1 MTATGSDGIV
11 VLGTEQQAAWGRR
24 ELPPIEKLPGGIWS
38 VPVPIPDNPLRYTLS
53 YLLPGD
59 TGVVVVDPGWNDEET
74 WSALLAGLEVAGFAL
89 DDVLGMVATHV
100 HPDHHGLSLR
110 LREATGAWVA
120 MHPAEAD
127 NMPQRMGATT
137 PEIRRRGM
145 TQILK
150 VSGASDEDIEELLTG
165 GNPRSEPD
173 FRMAEPDVLLEDGE
187 LVPLP
192 GRRIRTVWT
201 PGHTP
206 GHICLADEDT
216 KVLLTGDH
224 VLPRIS
230 PNIGLNP
237 SAEGA
242 PLADFLASLQKV
254 AGYDD
259 HDALPAHEYRF
270 RGLSARSAELI
281 AHHEERCREL
291 VAVVASLGQP
301 TMWQIAVGL
310 TWSRPW
316 AEIGRMR
323 FAALGETAAH
333 VQHLVGRGELAW
345 VAGEPGGAPRVRVD
359 G

>member
-1 MTATGSDGIV
+1 MAATEPHGIV

-24 ELPPIEKLPGGIWS
+24 ELPPVEKLAGGVWS
-38 VPVPIPDNPLRYTLS
+38 VPVPIPENPLRYTLT

-59 TGVVVVDPGWNDEET
+59 SGVVIVDPGWNDEET
-74 WSALLAGLEVAGFAL
+74 WTALSAGLATAGYRV
-89 DDVLGMVATHV
+89 DDVIGMVATHV

-110 LREATGAWVA
+110 LREETGAWVA
-120 MHPAEAD
+120 MHPAEAE
-127 NMPQRMGATT
+127 NLPQRMGATS
-137 PEIRRRGM
+137 PEIRRNGM
-145 TQILK
+145 TRILR
-150 VSGASDEDIEELLTG
+150 VSGASDDDIDVLLRR

-173 FRMAEPDVLLEDGE
+173 YRMAEPDVLLEDGD

-192 GRRIRTVWT
+192 GRRVRTVWT

-206 GHICLADEDT
+206 GHICLADEET
-216 KVLLTGDH
+216 RTLLTGDH

-230 PNIGLNP
+230 PNIGLGT

-242 PLADFLASLQKV
+242 PLADFLASLEKV
-254 AGYDD
+254 GAYDD

-270 RGLSARSAELI
+270 RGLGARTAELI
-281 AHHEERCREL
+281 EHHEERCREL
-291 VAVVASLGQP
+291 VAVVAELGEP
-301 TMWQIAVGL
+301 TLWRIARGL

-316 AEIGRMR
+316 EEIGRMR

-345 VAGEPGGAPRVRVD
+345 AAPATADGAPKVRVA
-359 G
+359 

>member
-1 MTATGSDGIV
+1 VAASGIV

-24 ELPPIEKLPGGIWS
+24 ELPAVEKLAGGVWS

-53 YLLPGD
+53 YLLPGER
-59 TGVVVVDPGWNDEET
+59 GVVVVDPGWNDEET
-74 WSALLAGLEVAGFAL
+74 WEALLAGLRTAGFAL
-89 DDVLGMVATHV
+89 SDVIGMVATHV

-110 LREATGAWVA
+110 LRAETGAWVA
-120 MHPAEAD
+120 MHPAEAG
-127 NMPQRMGATT
+127 NLPQRMGATS
-137 PEIRRRGM
+137 PEVRRKGM
-145 TQILK
+145 TQILR
-150 VSGASDEDIEELLTG
+150 VSGAADEDIEALLG
-165 GNPRSEPD
+165 GGDPRSEPD
-173 FRMAEPDVLLEDGE
+173 FRMAEPDVLLEDGA

-216 KVLLTGDH
+216 RTLLTGDH

-237 SAEGA
+237 SSEGA
-242 PLADFLASLQKV
+242 PLADFLASLKKV
-254 AGYDD
+254 GAYDD

-270 RGLSARSAELI
+270 RGLGARTAELI

-291 VAVVASLGQP
+291 VAVVTSLGEP
-301 TMWQIAVGL
+301 TMWQIAQGL

-333 VQHLVGRGELAW
+333 VQHLVDRGELAW
-345 VAGEPGGAPRVRVD
+345 AAGPDGVPRVRVA